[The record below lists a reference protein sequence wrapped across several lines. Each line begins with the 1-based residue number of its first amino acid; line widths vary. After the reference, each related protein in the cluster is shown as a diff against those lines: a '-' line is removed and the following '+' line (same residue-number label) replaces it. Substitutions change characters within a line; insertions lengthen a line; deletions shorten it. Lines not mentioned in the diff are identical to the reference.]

1 MFFVPGESDY
11 QSKVTRLVLGITLG
25 FGISQVAE
33 LPLAYLLPIFL
44 SMLLTGPHINLKMGI
59 GFIVVILLGSLL
71 GMLLTVTVVHF
82 PIVCLLIISLLMF
95 HIFYAS
101 NKGLSPILVVML
113 LIGVT
118 AIPLVGLQSS
128 ALAWMIVKGLAAGG
142 TVAVILTMMLFWLIP
157 EVKQVDQVA
166 AVKPLMGS
174 PMESAL
180 LSTLVILPLVFVFY
194 TFSLTGGILIFVFSA
209 ILAQTPDL
217 TAGIRSSLGL
227 LIANALGG
235 VVAIIVYIMLV
246 GVPEFV
252 FMLLLISLISL
263 LFAPRI
269 FSSDPRAALF
279 STAFTAVLLLVGN
292 SLGDTSAS
300 AAVNFLTRILQ
311 IMMAAFYIV
320 SAFYLISRWLGHQKD
335 ARPRQSVDHESA
347 MIAEPGL

>member
-1 MFFVPGESDY
+1 MFFVPGMSDY
-11 QSKVTRLVLGITLG
+11 QSKVTRLVLGIALG

-44 SMLLTGPHINLKMGI
+44 SMLLTGPGINLKMGV

-82 PIVCLLIISLLMF
+82 PIVCLTVISLLMF

-101 NKGLSPILVVML
+101 NKGLSPVLVVML

-128 ALAWMIVKGLAAGG
+128 ALAWVIVKGLATGG
-142 TVAVILTMMLFWLIP
+142 TVAVILTMLLFWLIP
-157 EVKQVDQVA
+157 EVEQVDQVA

-174 PMESAL
+174 ALESATV
-180 LSTLVILPLVFVFY
+180 STLVILPLVVVFY

-227 LIANALGG
+227 LVANALGG
-235 VVAIIVYIMLV
+235 VVAIMVYTMLV
-246 GVPEFV
+246 GVPEFI
-252 FMLLLISLISL
+252 FMLLLISLITL

-269 FSSDPRAALF
+269 FSADPKAALF
-279 STAFTAVLLLVGN
+279 STAYTAVLLLVGN
-292 SLGDTSAS
+292 SLGDTSAG
-300 AAVNFLTRILQ
+300 AAANFLTRILQ
-311 IMMAAFYIV
+311 IMIAAFYII
-320 SAFYLISRWLGHQKD
+320 SAFYVVSRLLGNKQG
-335 ARPRQSVDHESA
+335 ASSAQGVSQEST
-347 MIAEPGL
+347 IVAEPGL